1 MNKII
6 EIVRLIFN
14 LHLGQYESIEQVKIV
29 ESLIGLYKFTFQQII
44 QNEFD
49 VWVNI
54 WSMFIEDI
62 KIKDENGI
70 INKIIL

>member
-1 MNKII
+1 M
-6 EIVRLIFN
+6 
-14 LHLGQYESIEQVKIV
+14 V
-29 ESLIGLYKFTFQQII
+29 ESLTGLYKFIFQQII

>member
-14 LHLGQYESIEQVKIV
+14 LHLEQYESIEQVKMV
-29 ESLIGLYKFTFQQII
+29 ESLTRLYKFIFQQII

-49 VWVNI
+49 VWMNI
-54 WSMFIEDI
+54 WSMFIENI

-70 INKIIL
+70 ISKIIL

>member
-14 LHLGQYESIEQVKIV
+14 LHLERYESIEQVKMV
-29 ESLIGLYKFTFQQII
+29 ESLTRLYKFIFQQII

-54 WSMFIEDI
+54 CSMFIEDI

>member
-14 LHLGQYESIEQVKIV
+14 LHLERYESIEQVKMV
-29 ESLIGLYKFTFQQII
+29 ESLTGLYKFTFQQII

-54 WSMFIEDI
+54 CSMFIDDI